1 MKALTFLLVAFLVIT
16 NSYSIIFDFN
26 KTCDMSNWLVVD
38 DGVMGGLSKGSI
50 RLNDQGH
57 GVFIGYVTTENN
69 GGFSSIR
76 YNFKEKDV
84 SEFTHVILK
93 IKGDGKEYQFRI
105 KKSRYDRES
114 YINSFKTSGE
124 WETIKIPLKDLYPSF
139 RGYKLSKPNF
149 DGISMEEIAILIA
162 NKRKEDFKLE
172 IDSISLE

>member
-1 MKALTFLLVAFLVIT
+1 MKALTFLLVVYLVIA
-16 NSYSIIFDFN
+16 NSNSIIFDFN
-26 KTCDMSNWLVVD
+26 KSSILSSWMVVD

-57 GVFIGYVTTENN
+57 GVFSGYVTTENN

-105 KKSRYDRES
+105 KKSRFDRAS
-114 YINSFKTSGE
+114 FINSFKTSGE

-139 RGYKLSKPNF
+139 RGYKLNQPNF

-162 NKRKEDFKLE
+162 NERKEDFKLE